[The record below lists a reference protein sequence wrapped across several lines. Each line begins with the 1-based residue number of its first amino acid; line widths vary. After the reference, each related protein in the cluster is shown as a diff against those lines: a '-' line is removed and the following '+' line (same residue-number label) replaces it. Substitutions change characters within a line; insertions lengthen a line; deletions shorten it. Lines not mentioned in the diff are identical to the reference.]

1 MIYDNV
7 LKLIGRTP
15 LVRINKLNPNSKV
28 EILAKLEYF
37 NPGGSVKDRAA
48 LFMIEDAEKRGE
60 LHKDKIILE
69 ATSGNTGIGLA
80 LVAAVKGYRIMLV
93 MSEAV
98 SQERVKILK
107 ALGAEVRFTPA
118 HLSTDGAIEYAYR
131 LAREEPE
138 RFWLADQFNNDSNW
152 KAHYYGTA
160 MEIWEDTNGELDMVV
175 ATMGTTGT
183 LMGIARRMAELS
195 GTVKVVG
202 VEPYLGHKIQGLKNM
217 KESYMPGIYEKHR
230 LWKVIQVEDDLAYET
245 ARQLAK
251 KEGIF
256 VGMSS
261 GAAMAGALK
270 MATELKEGRIVV
282 ILPDTGERY
291 LSTSLFVVK
300 KTPGLKFFNTLSR
313 NVEAFVPLEEA
324 KTKLYCCGPI
334 LNQHL
339 SLNVARRFVIADII
353 ARYLRT
359 KGIDLEFVTNV
370 TDIDERTVRSA
381 EMNNM
386 TLEEHSNYYFK
397 CFLEDLDTLNIS
409 KPDLCL
415 RASEHVDKMIQLV
428 EQLVQKGYAYEKFR
442 SVYFDISRLK
452 AYGSLSKVDLSKIK
466 VGKTV
471 DLDQYEKDNP
481 RDFTL
486 LKRATLFDL
495 KKGLYFETRWGKVK
509 PSWHLECA
517 ALSTIKPG
525 LPYDIHISGTELLF
539 PHNEN
544 TFAIG
549 YAILDQIPCKYW
561 IHVEQVELLSKQ
573 AEGPSR
579 MEEADSFSSV
589 RELIN
594 VVKDPRVVRYLLL
607 SKNYK
612 KKIRLEKKELEDARA
627 NLQKLDWTCQAVM
640 TAPHSTESEE
650 LRQEIYDLKQ
660 GFFEALEDDLN
671 LPKAMGIL
679 FKFVKRVNDTIEH
692 KGIANPIK
700 EDILSTF
707 AQINSLLGI
716 FDFERHPEE
725 ERIKTIVA
733 QRDALRAKK
742 EWGKADSIREEL
754 RNMGIMV
761 VDTPHGAFWTWKKGH
776 HEGI

>member
-1 MIYDNV
+1 MIYDSV
-7 LKLIGRTP
+7 LKLIGKTP
-15 LVRINKLNPNSKV
+15 LVRINKLNPNPKV

-60 LHKDKIILE
+60 LNKDKIILE

-93 MSEAV
+93 MSESV

-131 LAREEPE
+131 LAREEPD
-138 RFWLADQFNNDSNW
+138 RYWLADQFNNDSNW
-152 KAHYYGTA
+152 KAHYFGTA
-160 MEIWEDTNGELDMVV
+160 MEIWEDTEGKLDMVV

-195 GTVKVVG
+195 GAVKVVG

-217 KESYMPGIYEKHR
+217 KESYVPGIYEKHR
-230 LWKVIQVEDDLAYET
+230 LWKIIQIEDDLAYET
-245 ARQLAK
+245 ARQLAI

-300 KTPGLKFFNTLSR
+300 KTPGIKFFNTLAR
-313 NVEAFVPLEEA
+313 NVEAFLPLEES
-324 KTKLYCCGPI
+324 KIKVYCCGPI

-339 SLNVARRFVIADII
+339 SLNVARRFVIGDII

-359 KGIDLEFVTNV
+359 KGIELEFVTNV
-370 TDIDERTVRSA
+370 TDIDERTLRSA
-381 EMNNM
+381 EENGK
-386 TLEEHSNYYFK
+386 TLEEYSNYYFK
-397 CFLEDLDTLNIS
+397 CFLEDLDMLNIS
-409 KPDLCL
+409 RPDFCL

-517 ALSTIKPG
+517 ALSTIRPG
-525 LPYDIHISGTELLF
+525 LPYDVHISGTELLF

-549 YAILDQIPCKYW
+549 YAILDQIPCRYW
-561 IHVEQVELLSKQ
+561 IHVEQVEVLLKQ
-573 AEGPSR
+573 DDDHGSTKET
-579 MEEADSFSSV
+579 ESFFSV
-589 RELIN
+589 RDLID

-612 KKIRLEKKELEDARA
+612 KKIRLEKKEIEDAKA
-627 NLQKLDWTCQAVM
+627 NIKKLDWTCQAVM
-640 TAPHSTESEE
+640 TAPHNTESVEM
-650 LRQEIYDLKQ
+650 RQEIYDLKQ

-671 LPKAMGIL
+671 LPKAIGIL
-679 FKFVKRVNDTIEH
+679 FKFVKKLNDTIEH
-692 KGIANPIK
+692 KGIPTSVK

-707 AQINSLLGI
+707 SQINSLLGI
-716 FDFERHPEE
+716 LDLGRHPDE
-725 ERIKTIVA
+725 ERIRGLVA
-733 QRDALRAKK
+733 QRDLLRAKK
-742 EWGKADSIREEL
+742 EWGRADAIREEL
-754 RNMGIMV
+754 RNMGVTV
-761 VDTPHGAFWTWKKGH
+761 VDTPKGPFWTWEKGAS
-776 HEGI
+776 